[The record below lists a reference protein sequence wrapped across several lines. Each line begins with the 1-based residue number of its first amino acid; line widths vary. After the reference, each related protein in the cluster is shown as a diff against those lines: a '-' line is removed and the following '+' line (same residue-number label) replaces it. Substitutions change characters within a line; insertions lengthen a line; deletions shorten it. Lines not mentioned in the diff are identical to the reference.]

1 MVELVPSE
9 RVAEAMTV
17 LSSAFGEVIILFRI
31 SVRLAGALPIVLF
44 WMFWNINIAAV
55 AQYTRVTTVMT
66 VMTVRF
72 FICSTDS

>member
-9 RVAEAMTV
+9 RMAEAMAV
-17 LSSAFGEVIILFRI
+17 SSSAFGEVIVLFRI

-55 AQYTRVTTVMT
+55 AENTRVT